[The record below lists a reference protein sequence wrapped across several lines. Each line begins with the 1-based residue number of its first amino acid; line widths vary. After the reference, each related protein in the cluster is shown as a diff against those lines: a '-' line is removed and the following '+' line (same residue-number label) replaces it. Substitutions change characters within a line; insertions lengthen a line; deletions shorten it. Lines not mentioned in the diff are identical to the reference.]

1 MVMNPPVALLSDAA
15 YIKGKEQRPAFTPY
29 LHDCEI
35 RPDPDKDVNV
45 KDVRVANWQT
55 AGTLFFQ
62 SLTTVLS
69 RKLRQCSSADK
80 KDKRIQ
86 PKNVANSLPNLTWF
100 DNCLI

>member
-35 RPDPDKDVNV
+35 RPDPDKDVDV

-69 RKLRQCSSADK
+69 RKLRQCSSAEK
-80 KDKRIQ
+80 KTRESS
-86 PKNVANSLPNLTWF
+86 PKTLQTPCQTSHG
-100 DNCLI
+100 LITA